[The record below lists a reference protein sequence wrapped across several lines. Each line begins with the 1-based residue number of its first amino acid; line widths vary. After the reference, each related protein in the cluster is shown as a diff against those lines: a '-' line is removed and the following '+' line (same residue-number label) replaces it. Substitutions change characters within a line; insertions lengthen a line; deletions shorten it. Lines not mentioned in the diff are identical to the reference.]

1 MNMDEQQL
9 TYEQFKEDI
18 LRWKNTH
25 REEYVRFARLMTNGD
40 EKQYLAICRAIFRQL
55 PKIKTEWELCW
66 NDDSAENF
74 ANIDLQFKE
83 NAVPG
88 QIVELYRKQREESS
102 PLPDTPPTTLWGRM
116 KSFFSGKS
124 KDPGIT
130 LSAPLVLSW
139 LYYGK
144 SFEAMVG
151 MVDRQMKNP
160 KADKADKMS
169 CSFVIRQIIDVSIKS
184 GFRTQT
190 DWDRYFSMNEAIE
203 SGHIGEW
210 ALQSVADDMTG
221 ETEPSKHTGISQSV
235 TESVNEFT
243 ATSDVPKSRGRQKAK
258 EIPLIDYLDCDNKEA
273 VIGVIWKFISKYD
286 TAAEQ
291 ALTYYALNEL
301 GLLVG
306 MGSAK
311 EFAAALIRQF
321 EGMGSMKSESSYR
334 QAIHILTTTQ
344 HVMKDGVNRMCV
356 MLNGD
361 ICQTLLAELKAELTG
376 AVNGAIH
383 PPADKPP
390 EMG

>member
-116 KSFFSGKS
+116 KSFFSGKYRH
-124 KDPGIT
+124 IT

-144 SFEAMVG
+144 SFEAMVS
-151 MVDRQMKNP
+151 MIDKQMKHPKVDNADRQ
-160 KADKADKMS
+160 S
-169 CSFVIRQIIDVSIKS
+169 CSFVAKQIIDVSIKN
-184 GFRTQT
+184 GFRTKA
-190 DWDRYFSMNEAIE
+190 DWDRYFSMNDAIRK
-203 SGHIGEW
+203 GNIGEW
-210 ALQSVADDMTG
+210 ALQSVTDEMKAGNDNNACTTNLE
-221 ETEPSKHTGISQSV
+221 ETNIDT
-235 TESVNEFT
+235 TT
-243 ATSDVPKSRGRQKAK
+243 AQRTAGKKKIQER
-258 EIPLIDYLDCDNKEA
+258 PLAEYLDCENKEA
-273 VIGVIWKFISKYD
+273 VIQCIRNFV
-286 TAAEQ
+286 TVNTNAVHQ
-291 ALTYYALNEL
+291 ALPFYVLKEL
-301 GLLVG
+301 RLVAG
-306 MGSAK
+306 MHTAK
-311 EFAAALIRQF
+311 EYSTGLALQF
-321 EGMGSMKSESSYR
+321 PDLLTLKSESAIR
-334 QAIHILTTTQ
+334 QAVGSLKTTR
-344 HVMKDGVNRMCV
+344 HVIKDGKDQSALLIESDENRE
-356 MLNGD
+356 LF
-361 ICQTLLAELKAELTG
+361 QTLVGSIRNIIGT
-376 AVNGAIH
+376 
-383 PPADKPP
+383 DK
-390 EMG
+390 ETDMVE